1 MLADIAPD
9 WSKFG
14 WIGCLASHYRNLNLH
29 LSTSRGACY
38 EEARGV
44 QMSLRLIHLR
54 KLLKI
59 LYSEP
64 NRRISA
70 LRSDIR
76 QDIAREAGDLAGGG
90 DFYGPFWRDAKNHA
104 FGLADPHEA
113 TDNRIASNSGRANLY
128 PRLRDG
134 FLLWWNERRRWTNQP
149 FQQAELLKT
158 RYNFPGID
166 AVVKIDNILSVRDA
180 LGQDHFTYPYF
191 SPEPTLSDEAGRVG
205 LWLLIQA
212 LPNVNADEIRIID
225 VIRGQTF
232 SLDRNPL
239 RGDEQDI
246 ITRRYQEALD
256 QWETLRA
263 EYD

>member
-1 MLADIAPD
+1 
-9 WSKFG
+9 
-14 WIGCLASHYRNLNLH
+14 
-29 LSTSRGACY
+29 
-38 EEARGV
+38 
-44 QMSLRLIHLR
+44 MSLNQIHLR

-76 QDIAREAGDLAGGG
+76 EDIARANGDLTGGG
-90 DFYGPFWRDAKNHA
+90 DFYGPFWADAKSHA
-104 FGLADPHEA
+104 LGLTDLHA
-113 TDNRIASNSGRANLY
+113 TTDARIASNSGRANLY

-134 FLLWWNERRRWTNQP
+134 FLLWWEERRRWTNQP
-149 FQQAELLKT
+149 FQQAAIVKR

-166 AVVKIDNILSVRDA
+166 AVVKVDNILSIEDA
-180 LGQDHFTYPYF
+180 LGHLHFTYPYF
-191 SPEPTLSDEAGRVG
+191 SPEPTLSLEAGRIG

-212 LPNVNADEIRIID
+212 LPEVNQNEIRILD
-225 VIRGQTF
+225 VIRGRPF

-239 RGDEQDI
+239 EGNEQSI
-246 ITRRYQEALD
+246 FTQRYSEALN
-256 QWETLRA
+256 QWQELRR